1 AERKSRVMRYV
12 FADCELNT
20 QLCTVRRGTT
30 QHPLRPKPFQVLLYL
45 LEHRDRVVP
54 KQELAEQLW
63 PDQYISDTVIENSI
77 LAARRALGDRGRA
90 RRIIQTR
97 HGHGYRFVV
106 PVTTAGDTVEALR
119 TEAMARPMEGAH
131 PPQVIEEADPV
142 QVQDTSVSPSM
153 EAARRQL

>member
-1 AERKSRVMRYV
+1 MKNLHSCGLSRGNRSTAARSERKSRVMRYV

-45 LEHRDRVVP
+45 LEHRDRIVP

-77 LAARRALGDRGRA
+77 LAARRAVGDSGRA
-90 RRIIQTR
+90 QRIIQTL

-106 PVTTAGDTVEALR
+106 PVTTAGDTVEALPI
-119 TEAMARPMEGAH
+119 EAMTRPQEGTH
-131 PPQVIEEADPV
+131 PTQVVEEA
-142 QVQDTSVSPSM
+142 
-153 EAARRQL
+153 